1 MNWRETISKT
11 AQYLEAHKVPDAY
24 VAAESLA
31 ARLLKTSRANLVTSL
46 DAETPPRYL
55 EALRRAMS
63 RLKSGEPLQYVLG
76 EWDFRRLTLKCD
88 KRALIPRPE
97 TEGLVSHVLSALDKL
112 DSSIRPLI
120 IDAGTGTGAI
130 ALSIASEAKRPVSII
145 ALDISS
151 EAIELAKEN
160 AALLNLADKVH
171 FVVTDGLDSFDE
183 PESIDIIVSN
193 PPYVTS
199 AECAV
204 LDPRVRDFEP
214 RLALDGGVEGLDF
227 YERYLA
233 DALNLLKPNGQ
244 IFFEIGESQG
254 AKVLNLMQSFGFL
267 DARIEK
273 DLAGLDRY
281 AIARLP

>member
-11 AQYLEAHKVPDAY
+11 AQYLEAHKVPDSY

-31 ARLLKTSRANLVTSL
+31 ARLLKTSRANLVMSL

>member
-11 AQYLEAHKVPDAY
+11 AQYLEAHNVPDAY

-31 ARLLKTSRANLVTSL
+31 ARLLKTSRANLITSL
-46 DAETPPRYL
+46 DTETPARYL
-55 EALRRAMS
+55 EALRRAMA
-63 RLKSGEPLQYVLG
+63 RLKGGEPLQYVLG
-76 EWDFRRLTLKCD
+76 EWDFRHLTLKCD

-97 TEGLVSHVLSALDKL
+97 TEGLVSHVLSAIDKL
-112 DSSIRPLI
+112 DSSVRPLI
-120 IDAGTGTGAI
+120 IDVGTGTGAI

-145 ALDISS
+145 ALDISP
-151 EAIELAKEN
+151 EAISLAKEN

-171 FVVTDGLDSFDE
+171 FVETDGLDSFDE

-199 AECAV
+199 AECAA

-254 AKVLNLMQSFGFL
+254 ANVLNLMKSFGFL